1 MGAGSYVGRI
11 GSLAVALGVGAAIVA
26 GAGVAAAEDS
36 EGSSS
41 SASSESSSSSESGSS
56 TSGPS
61 GSSTSG
67 TSGAGDAGEREPS
80 DDTVNSDDG
89 AGLDGEDSV
98 DDNAVDAA
106 DEDAVDEDAVDPED
120 EVDED
125 AADEDAVGDDTVDDV
140 DEDAAEEDASVDETP
155 DEAGGDDEATGGN
168 ESADEAAGGADGRS
182 DRPELSDAE
191 PAGGDAVEEPASVE
205 VEEPAAAET
214 PTDEGEQ
221 PATEQPAAGQP
232 AEPSPVSEPADP
244 EVPGAEAEVVTA
256 DVSALDPEQQA
267 LDEGPALPALASLV
281 MSIVGAGREAT
292 NETPESVGDLVTTSL
307 VEADAAAQYPIP
319 TDVVVEQW
327 TPPLQWLQNIPVLG
341 PLVVTPLV
349 GLAHVIPFVGD
360 ILNPVIGFPIDH
372 WAPEGT
378 PQARSFRVTS
388 FDGTRIFVHFM
399 PAKGL
404 QAGETA
410 PTVLNGPGLGLP
422 GATTLELDVD
432 SFLPRD
438 TIGVGALREAGYNVV
453 TWDPRGEWRS
463 EGIMTLDSPDYEGRD
478 MSHIISYLATLP
490 EVALDAA
497 NDPRIGMT
505 GASYGGGIQLATAAI
520 DHRIDAIVPTI
531 AWNSLVDVLF
541 PRGAVNSG
549 WGTLLPTVLALTFA
563 REHPR
568 IFPVAIQGV
577 LFGIAEDSDIELVN
591 DLGFQDQIGDIT
603 APTLLIQGTVDTLF
617 TLDQAHTNA
626 LALIEAGTTT
636 KVVWYCGGHGACLS
650 DYNDG
655 EVVIDRTL
663 RWLDRYVKGD
673 ESVDTGPQFE
683 WVDQN
688 GEWYSAEEYPVTEG
702 TPVVAERTDRRT
714 IPFVPLLGGSGPNP
728 LILTRGLIATL
739 LGLPS
744 AAGAI
749 NAVSLRVPDV
759 TELTHI
765 VGAPEITLTYSGD
778 GNAEHVYAQIV
789 DDRTGLVLGNHA
801 TPIPVVLDGD
811 THTVTFSMGQV
822 AHTLA
827 PGQSVTVQIVTS
839 SAKFLNFYSWGA
851 ITVEGMSVSL
861 PTRAAEESATVAA

>member
-1 MGAGSYVGRI
+1 MAAGAFVGRV
-11 GSLAVALGVGAAIVA
+11 GGLAVALGIGAALCA
-26 GAGVAAAEDS
+26 GQGVALADEGASSAS
-36 EGSSS
+36 ESSASSS
-41 SASSESSSSSESGSS
+41 SAGPSAESGSAAD
-56 TSGPS
+56 
-61 GSSTSG
+61 SS
-67 TSGAGDAGEREPS
+67 AGDES
-80 DDTVNSDDG
+80 DAEADGNQADD
-89 AGLDGEDSV
+89 AAPDEDV
-98 DDNAVDAA
+98 DDA
-106 DEDAVDEDAVDPED
+106 EDVEDVED
-120 EVDED
+120 VEVDED
-125 AADEDAVGDDTVDDV
+125 LGIDDIDDIDEDDSDYGDAPDEEPAVDDDPAVDESAPVDIDEPAVDLDVDADEPAEDRVEESPTAEVVQPVADESVTEPEPQPADEPAEEPDVVTAELNPVDLDQTADDV
-140 DEDAAEEDASVDETP
+140 D
-155 DEAGGDDEATGGN
+155 
-168 ESADEAAGGADGRS
+168 
-182 DRPELSDAE
+182 
-191 PAGGDAVEEPASVE
+191 
-205 VEEPAAAET
+205 
-214 PTDEGEQ
+214 
-221 PATEQPAAGQP
+221 
-232 AEPSPVSEPADP
+232 
-244 EVPGAEAEVVTA
+244 
-256 DVSALDPEQQA
+256 
-267 LDEGPALPALASLV
+267 GPALPTLASLV

-292 NETPESVGDLVTTSL
+292 NETPQTVGDVVTTSL
-307 VEADAAAQYPIP
+307 VEADAAEQYPIP

-399 PAKGL
+399 PAEGL

-490 EVALDAA
+490 EVALDGV

-673 ESVDTGPQFE
+673 ESVDTGAQFE

-688 GEWYSAEEYPVTEG
+688 GEWYSAEQYPVTQG

-714 IPFVPLLGGSGPNP
+714 IPFVPLIGGSGPNP

-801 TPIPVVLDGD
+801 TPIPVVLDGE
-811 THTVTFSMGQV
+811 TRTVTFSMEQV

-861 PTRAAEESATVAA
+861 PTRAADEVSTTVAA